1 MRFRKPQT
9 YFLRKAALVFT
20 LPDAAHVS
28 PGILRE
34 RHGDRQGA
42 LEKYRAACPLDPKH
56 VTVKG

>member
-42 LEKYRAACPLDPKH
+42 
-56 VTVKG
+56 